1 MNELS
6 RSGEK
11 WNFDLYGSDFAN
23 AKYLSVQ
30 FGPCMRDS
38 CMPEFTSR
46 NTPDAHLKDIIKSVS
61 SPELYFMINEA
72 RLDLTVNGEE
82 SVKEQSKIIK
92 YQFNPDH
99 PTWSK
104 VQIGADQ
111 LRDSNTITEAVYDF
125 YSLSPSEYL

>member
-1 MNELS
+1 
-6 RSGEK
+6 
-11 WNFDLYGSDFAN
+11 
-23 AKYLSVQ
+23 
-30 FGPCMRDS
+30 
-38 CMPEFTSR
+38 MPEFTSR

-104 VQIGADQ
+104 V
-111 LRDSNTITEAVYDF
+111 
-125 YSLSPSEYL
+125 

>member
-1 MNELS
+1 MNELD
-6 RSGEK
+6 RNGDK
-11 WNFDLYGSDFAN
+11 WNFDLYGSDYSN
-23 AKYLSVQ
+23 AKFLSVQ
-30 FGPCMRDS
+30 FGPCMRES
-38 CMPEFTSR
+38 CLSGFTSR
-46 NTPDAHLKDIIKSVS
+46 NTPDSKLNQIISSIS

-82 SVKEQSKIIK
+82 SVKEQSKIVK